1 MSIKQYDIQLIF
13 KRQSINQANEQ
24 AIIKKTKAKNKQF
37 YLNQVYNCGE
47 LIAMNPSGVCSRYR
61 EECCASCK
69 DVEVDSRCP
78 EGNQVDN
85 CEELIDEHGQDLVCM
100 ELADE
105 CCVSCL

>member
-47 LIAMNPSGVCSRYR
+47 LIAMNPSGVCTRYR